1 MTDCVTI
8 IFWNNPMTVT
18 LEDIFTYQNY
28 SLLDNEISNI
38 HYINWRY
45 YSHSFLEIKH
55 PSILESNISTFDF
68 YFKFKEQSYWR
79 ENIWQHEWQRS
90 MTGHNY
96 LYMIN
101 KKYHL
106 LSDSTSYASDI
117 NLNFSSASSWL
128 FGFLSGCH
136 FRANFRYL
144 MKEFK
149 IRYIFALLFHHEI
162 HLLSIVTLSS
172 NYNKRLQNICYF
184 FFHSQHLPPLPNS
197 KILINIYLIK

>member
-8 IFWNNPMTVT
+8 IFWNNPMMVT

-79 ENIWQHEWQRS
+79 ENI
-90 MTGHNY
+90 
-96 LYMIN
+96 
-101 KKYHL
+101 
-106 LSDSTSYASDI
+106 
-117 NLNFSSASSWL
+117 
-128 FGFLSGCH
+128 
-136 FRANFRYL
+136 
-144 MKEFK
+144 
-149 IRYIFALLFHHEI
+149 
-162 HLLSIVTLSS
+162 
-172 NYNKRLQNICYF
+172 
-184 FFHSQHLPPLPNS
+184 
-197 KILINIYLIK
+197 